1 MPQQAADQV
10 HVQPGRIQRH
20 HRESMPRDVHA
31 QGERDSQLP
40 ADGVQG
46 KPDGPVPAVDGFFQR
61 PVVPEHEIFRQQI
74 ENEPVVQFPRLPS
87 IQDFQGRFR
96 KCPKLSIWDKAFVQ
110 VWKEISPETYL
121 LR

>member
-1 MPQQAADQV
+1 M
-10 HVQPGRIQRH
+10 HVQPGGIQGFDG
-20 HRESMPRDVHA
+20 ESMAGDMHSQRKREPQPA
-31 QGERDSQLP
+31 SDS
-40 ADGVQG
+40 VQG
-46 KPDGPVPAVDGFFQR
+46 KADGPVPAVDGLFQR
-61 PVVPEHEIFRQQI
+61 PIVPEQKILRQQI

>member
-1 MPQQAADQV
+1 
-10 HVQPGRIQRH
+10 
-20 HRESMPRDVHA
+20 MPRDVHA
-31 QGERDSQLP
+31 QGERESQFP

-46 KPDGPVPAVDGFFQR
+46 KADGPVPAVDGLFQR
-61 PVVPEHEIFRQQI
+61 PIVPEQIILRQQI